1 MDADIIKGS
10 VMHHRRNLL
19 ATLAV
24 APLAAQ
30 AQGWAPSRP
39 IRLVVP
45 IAAGGALDIT
55 ARLLAER
62 ITPILGQNVVVEN
75 RAGAGGNIGAQFV
88 AQAER
93 DGHTIMLAAANTLAA
108 NKWLYGTRMPIE
120 PTRDLAPI
128 TRVSTGTILLVV
140 NAARPWRSFAE
151 LIAFARANPG
161 RVTMGSSGTGT
172 TSHLY
177 IEKLKRAAGV
187 DITHVPYRGGGPAIQ
202 DLVAGNIDMMFDVM
216 PALMPH
222 VREGRFR
229 ALAVGS
235 AERVAYVPGVEN
247 VPAMAE
253 LLPGAGIDAQ
263 AWYALVAPGATP
275 APITARWHEVV
286 ARIARA
292 DEFSARLTPLGFRP
306 VVDDSPDAFLSFW
319 RQEEVTWR
327 QLVEISGATAE

>member
-1 MDADIIKGS
+1 MLD
-10 VMHHRRNLL
+10 RRLL
-19 ATLAV
+19 LSL
-24 APLAAQ
+24 PLSIPALAQ
-30 AQGWAPSRP
+30 APWTPSRT
-39 IRLVVP
+39 IRLIVP

-55 ARLLAER
+55 ARLLGER
-62 ITPILGQNVVVEN
+62 ITPLLGQTVVVEN

-88 AQAER
+88 ASAER

-108 NKWLYGTRMPIE
+108 NKWLYGARMPIE

-140 NAARPWRSFAE
+140 NAQRPWRTFAE

-172 TSHLY
+172 TSHLF

-216 PALMPH
+216 PALIPH

-235 AERVAYVPGVEN
+235 AARVAYVPGVEN
-247 VPAMAE
+247 VPGMDE
-253 LLPGAGIDAQ
+253 LMPGQGIDAQ
-263 AWYALVAPGATP
+263 AWYALVAPGGTP
-275 APITARWHEVV
+275 VPILARWHEAI
-286 ARIARA
+286 ARIIRESDLA
-292 DEFSARLTPLGFRP
+292 ARLTPLGFQAMT
-306 VVDDSPDAFLSFW
+306 DASPEAFLAFW
-319 RQEEVTWR
+319 RQEEVAWR

>member
-1 MDADIIKGS
+1 MS
-10 VMHHRRNLL
+10 QRRHLLSGL
-19 ATLAV
+19 ATL
-24 APLAAQ
+24 PLAAPMSRAQ
-30 AQGWAPSRP
+30 APARWVPSRP
-39 IRLVVP
+39 LRLVVP

-55 ARLLAER
+55 ARLLGER

-108 NKWLYGTRMPIE
+108 NKFLYGARMPIE

-128 TRVSTGTILLVV
+128 SRVSSGTILMVV
-140 NAARPWRSFAE
+140 NASRPWRTFAE

-172 TSHLY
+172 TSHLF
-177 IEKLKRAAGV
+177 IEKVKRVAGV

-235 AERVAYVPGVEN
+235 AERVTYVPGVET
-247 VPAMAE
+247 VPAMNE
-253 LLPGAGIDAQ
+253 VLPGGNIDAQ
-263 AWYALVAPGATP
+263 AWYALVAPGGTA
-275 APITARWHEVV
+275 APILARWHEVV
-286 ARIARA
+286 AQIVRS
-292 DEFSARLTPLGFRP
+292 DEFGSRITPLGFRP
-306 VVDDSPDAFLSFW
+306 VVDASPEAFLTFW
-319 RQEEVTWR
+319 RQEEIAWR

>member
-1 MDADIIKGS
+1 MIN
-10 VMHHRRNLL
+10 RRLL
-19 ATLAV
+19 LTLPALGP
-24 APLAAQ
+24 AL
-30 AQGWAPSRP
+30 AQGAWMPSRP
-39 IRLVVP
+39 VRLVVP

-55 ARLLAER
+55 ARLLGER
-62 ITPILGQNVVVEN
+62 ITPILGQPVVVEN

-88 AQAER
+88 AQQER

-108 NKWLYGTRMPIE
+108 NKWLYGARMPIE

-128 TRVSTGTILLVV
+128 TRVSTGTILMVV
-140 NAARPWRSFAE
+140 NAGRPWRTFAE

-172 TSHLY
+172 TSHLF
-177 IEKLKRAAGV
+177 IEKVKRVAGV

-222 VREGRFR
+222 VREGRIR

-235 AERVAYVPGVEN
+235 AQRVTYVPGVEN
-247 VPAMAE
+247 VPGMDE
-253 LLPGAGIDAQ
+253 LLPGQGIDAQ
-263 AWYALVAPGATP
+263 AWYALTAPGGTP
-275 APITARWHEVV
+275 APILARWHEVIG
-286 ARIARA
+286 RIVRESDIA
-292 DEFSARLTPLGFRP
+292 ARLTPLGFQA
-306 VVDDSPDAFLSFW
+306 VVDASPEAFLAFW
-319 RQEEVTWR
+319 RQEEVSWR

>member
-1 MDADIIKGS
+1 MP
-10 VMHHRRNLL
+10 RRRSLL
-19 ATLAV
+19 ASALAMP
-24 APLAAQ
+24 ALAQ
-30 AQGWAPSRP
+30 APWSPARP
-39 IRLVVP
+39 VRLIVP

-55 ARLLAER
+55 ARLLGER
-62 ITPILGQNVVVEN
+62 ITPILGQTVVVEN

-88 AQAER
+88 AGAEK

-108 NKWLYGTRMPIE
+108 NKWLYGARMPIE

-128 TRVSTGTILLVV
+128 SRVSTGTILMVV
-140 NAARPWRSFAE
+140 NAQRPWRNFAE
-151 LIAFARANPG
+151 LIAYARANPG

-172 TSHLY
+172 TSHLF
-177 IEKLKRAAGV
+177 IEKVKRAAGV

-235 AERVAYVPGVEN
+235 AARVTYVPGVEN
-247 VPAMAE
+247 VPGMDE
-253 LLPGAGIDAQ
+253 VLPGQGIDAQ
-263 AWYALVAPGATP
+263 AWYGLVAPGGTP
-275 APITARWHEVV
+275 AAILARWHETT
-286 ARIARA
+286 ARIIRDSDMA
-292 DEFSARLTPLGFRP
+292 ARLTPLGFQA
-306 VVDDSPDAFLSFW
+306 VADASPEAFLAFW
-319 RQEEVTWR
+319 RQEEVAWR